1 VFNIQKAV
9 SRLNFAPKLNE
20 IEITDI
26 KNGIGV
32 FTPKAEKPVSLAA
45 LKETLKKAGYTL
57 ASAKITVAGKLAR
70 EATGWSLMA
79 DISGQRFALEG
90 DSVDQTSPGAA
101 PDTQVEVTGDWKTMG
116 EGKASSEVISPLPAK
131 KAEQSQ
137 NEPVENAAKP
147 EYVDVTSGGPL
158 EGSPPPVAPIRTT
171 SPGLTVYR
179 GGAFV
184 PRYIYTRQQLG
195 GLKVDRH
202 IMLLGFSYTP
212 SPRLQMEMEIP
223 ITRITFKEGLI
234 SAGGEGVGNITVSG
248 KYRFFR
254 QVEAWGDRQAAVR
267 FGLELPTGM
276 KGVPGERQLQAP
288 AFVRQ
293 QLSPISGGLSP
304 HIDLT
309 YSQAKGRFIFG
320 GAIEGVFRSERD
332 GFRMG
337 HELRVNTDLE
347 YVLFPRKYDRPGGEV
362 FAILE
367 SSFIRRGAGRIAGAP
382 APGSRSTEFYLAPGI
397 QYAMRPRFVIEGSFQ
412 LPVARDTGPQALRIE
427 RSVLFGVRFL
437 Y

>member
-101 PDTQVEVTGDWKTMG
+101 PDTQVEVTGDWKT
-116 EGKASSEVISPLPAK
+116 
-131 KAEQSQ
+131 
-137 NEPVENAAKP
+137 
-147 EYVDVTSGGPL
+147 YVDVTSGGPL

-184 PRYIYTRQQLG
+184 PRYIYTRQRLG

-254 QVEAWGDRQAAVR
+254 QVEAWGDRQAALR

-288 AFVRQ
+288 AF
-293 QLSPISGGLSP
+293 I
-304 HIDLT
+304 
-309 YSQAKGRFIFG
+309 
-320 GAIEGVFRSERD
+320 
-332 GFRMG
+332 
-337 HELRVNTDLE
+337 
-347 YVLFPRKYDRPGGEV
+347 
-362 FAILE
+362 
-367 SSFIRRGAGRIAGAP
+367 
-382 APGSRSTEFYLAPGI
+382 
-397 QYAMRPRFVIEGSFQ
+397 
-412 LPVARDTGPQALRIE
+412 
-427 RSVLFGVRFL
+427 
-437 Y
+437 